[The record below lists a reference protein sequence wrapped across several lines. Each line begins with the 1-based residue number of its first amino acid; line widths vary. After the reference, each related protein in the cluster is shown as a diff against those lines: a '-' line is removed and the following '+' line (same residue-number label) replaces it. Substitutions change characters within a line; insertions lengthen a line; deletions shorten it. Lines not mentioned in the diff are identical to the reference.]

1 LRTGGTSADLYPA
14 EPELAA
20 AIHTAVTAGIRFKAT
35 AGLHHAIRNTDPVT
49 GFEQHGYLNL
59 LWAAQAAA
67 DGAGPADLKVILAVR
82 DPATVVPAIAALTG
96 PRVFNSFGTCSI
108 TEPLDD
114 LIALGLIR
122 PDRDAV
128 STTVTTKEYTR

>member
-1 LRTGGTSADLYPA
+1 
-14 EPELAA
+14 
-20 AIHTAVTAGIRFKAT
+20 
-35 AGLHHAIRNTDPVT
+35 
-49 GFEQHGYLNL
+49 
-59 LWAAQAAA
+59 
-67 DGAGPADLKVILAVR
+67 VR

-96 PRVFNSFGTCSI
+96 PRFFTSFGTCSI